1 MVFGLE
7 KFIYPEEV
15 PSPRPRI
22 NRRREEP
29 VDESRRKFLKF
40 LGGAAA
46 AGVVANPV
54 IKAAEKAFDQLGRIG
69 SVAKEGE
76 SGNGP
81 DEERAEAT
89 TGQVEIANHD
99 AKSLEEIVSYRKPGK
114 INLNLDTAKQVENYW
129 LNQYA
134 VGDLHRSLE
143 TAYRDIGEWQPY
155 LEAEFRKEFNQN
167 FARAYGQD
175 AQERAISLVYLAIPE
190 SHWNVKAISPA
201 KAVGPYQFM
210 QTTAKQVDL
219 RVGAGIDERK
229 DPVKSARA
237 CAKVLKQLYQ
247 ATQDWDLTLSGYN
260 GGFVWRY
267 LKEARSGGR
276 EIGYA
281 NFLEYLQGKIN
292 QAKADVEKNGKIGPD
307 RKEAEFRRRT
317 AGFAEN
323 INYPAKFNAVYA
335 LIKEKLV
342 NEQKPAVVFE
352 EKRVSNPA
360 LVHRVKKG
368 DSLSLLARRYGL
380 TEDQLCRY
388 NGLGRNKPIKMNAL
402 LKIPPRLNLAEIG
415 RQRQIPVSR
424 LAHLNPAMEVDTPI
438 PHNYVVR
445 V

>member
-7 KFIYPEEV
+7 KFMYPEET
-15 PSPRPRI
+15 PPARPRV
-22 NRRREEP
+22 NRRKEAP

-54 IKAAEKAFDQLGRIG
+54 VKAAEKAFDKLGRIG
-69 SVAKEGE
+69 LGVGE
-76 SGNGP
+76 EQPNEST
-81 DEERAEAT
+81 DEEKTETTAE
-89 TGQVEIANHD
+89 QVEIADYD
-99 AKSLEEIVSYRKPGK
+99 AKSLGEIVSFRKPGK
-114 INLNLDTAKQVENYW
+114 IDLNLDTAKQVENYW

-155 LEAEFRKEFNQN
+155 LEAEFRKEFNQK
-167 FARAYGQD
+167 FAQAYGQD
-175 AQERAISLVYLAIPE
+175 AQERAVSLIYLAIPE
-190 SHWNVKAISPA
+190 SHWNVKAVSPA

-210 QTTAKQVDL
+210 HSTAKQVDL
-219 RVGAGIDERK
+219 RVGAGVDERK
-229 DPVKSARA
+229 DPIKSARA

-267 LKEARSGGR
+267 LKEARNGGR
-276 EIGYA
+276 DVSYA
-281 NFLEYLQGKIN
+281 NFLEYLQSKIN
-292 QAKADVEKNGKIGPD
+292 QAKTDVEKNSKIGAD
-307 RKEAEFRRRT
+307 HKEEEFRRRT

-323 INYPAKFNAVYA
+323 LNYPAKFNAVHA
-335 LIKEKLV
+335 LIKDKLV
-342 NEQKPAVVFE
+342 NEQKPAVVFK
-352 EKRVSNPA
+352 EKRISNPA
-360 LVHRVKKG
+360 LVHRVRKG
-368 DSLSLLARRYGL
+368 DSLSSLARRHGL

-388 NGLGRNKPIKMNAL
+388 NGIRRNKSIKINAL

-415 RQRQIPVSR
+415 RQGQIPVSR
-424 LAHLNPAMEVDTPI
+424 LAHLNPAIEVDTPI
-438 PHNYVVR
+438 PHNYIVR